1 MKIAIQKKDLSDAI
15 AKVLPAISMK
25 SNIPALEGI
34 LVKTKGDSLE
44 LTAYDLEIGIETAVS
59 CSVVKHGAVILP
71 GRIFSDIV
79 RKMPEDSIVV
89 EVHDSL
95 KTTISCRS
103 AVYDIIGL
111 SALDFPEMP
120 RVTGEQTVSI
130 SQQVLKSMISET
142 IFSVSTNDN
151 KPVQMGSLFDIK
163 DDSLYVVAVDGF
175 RLAMRKE
182 AIVNENACKSF
193 SFVIP
198 GGTQKEVMR
207 LLSDNDGAVIMVI
220 SQKHIIF
227 TVGETMIISRL
238 IEGAFLKYEGVIPKE
253 STYKVKVKTRDL
265 QDSIERVSLVA
276 DERLK
281 TPIHI
286 KIDASKF
293 KISCDSAQNRSYDE
307 CVFDGAFDPL
317 DIAFNFRFLLDV
329 LRNINDDEIF
339 LQYSTPT
346 SACLFKP
353 LDSEQ
358 FLYMVLPVRL

>member
-1 MKIAIQKKDLSDAI
+1 MKISLQKKELSDGI
-15 AKVLPAISMK
+15 AKTLPAVSQK

-34 LVKTKGDSLE
+34 LLKTKGDTLE
-44 LTAYDLEIGIETAVS
+44 LTAYDLEIGIET
-59 CSVVKHGAVILP
+59 SVFCTVAKHGAIILP

-79 RKMPEDSIVV
+79 RKMPEDMIVI

-120 RVTGEQTVSI
+120 HVTGEETI
-130 SQQVLKSMISET
+130 SLPQCVLKSMISET
-142 IFSVSTNDN
+142 IFAVSTNEN
-151 KPVQMGSLFDIK
+151 KPIQTGSLFDIK
-163 DDSLYVVAVDGF
+163 GDALYVVAVDGF

-182 AIVNENACKSF
+182 IITNENDVKDF

-198 GGTQKEVMR
+198 AGTEKEVMR
-207 LLSDNDGAVIMVI
+207 LLSDADTPVNMVV
-220 SQKHIIF
+220 SKKHIIF
-227 TVGETMIISRL
+227 TINETVIISRL
-238 IEGAFLKYEGVIPKE
+238 LEGNFLKYDGVIPKD
-253 STYKVKVKTRDL
+253 SAYKLKVKSRNL

-286 KIDASKF
+286 KVEEGMF
-293 KISCDSAQNRSYDE
+293 KLSCDSAQNRSYDE
-307 CVFDGAFDPL
+307 CEIEGDCGVLEIG
-317 DIAFNFRFLLDV
+317 FNFRFLLDA
-329 LRNINDDEIF
+329 LRGISDAEMYMQF
-339 LQYSTPT
+339 STPV
-346 SACLFKP
+346 SPCLFSP
-353 LDSEQ
+353 IEGDN